1 MKLFLC
7 LLAFVFSVSAHARKT
22 TVQYRSIEGIDP
34 ELLSL
39 DVYSSATQGEKRPVV
54 VWVHG
59 GAWAIGSKEHS
70 MADKVPFFDK
80 LGYILVSV
88 NYRLSPFPLELSNPN
103 RLKHPTHVEDVAAAV
118 RWVYNNIDEYGGDRN
133 KIAIMGHSAGAHLVA
148 LLATN
153 QRFLE
158 AEGLSTSIFSAVIS
172 IDTNGYDIEGVIENS
187 KGLLRKLYRNA
198 FGDDPS
204 VWLDASPAKQIEP
217 DEKLAP
223 YWLLFKR
230 GSNMRI
236 TQSRAFAEELQ
247 SHGAHVQIV
256 DARGL
261 SHLAVNRRIGK
272 SFDHLI
278 SPAIA
283 EFLKSS
289 FEE

>member
-1 MKLFLC
+1 MKLLLC
-7 LLAFVFSVSAHARKT
+7 LLALVFSVSAHAQKT
-22 TVQYRSIEGIDP
+22 TVQYRSIDGVDP

-39 DVYSSATQGEKRPVV
+39 DVYSSAKQGEKRPVV

-88 NYRLSPFPLELSNPN
+88 NYRLSPFPLELNNPD
-103 RLKHPTHVEDVAAAV
+103 RLQHPTHVKDVAAAL
-118 RWVYNNIDEYGGDRN
+118 RWVYNNIDQFGGDRN

-153 QRFLE
+153 QRFL
-158 AEGLSTSIFSAVIS
+158 ADEGLSPAIFSAVIS
-172 IDTNGYDIEGVIENS
+172 IDTNGYDIKRVIENS

-204 VWLDASPAKQIEP
+204 VWLDASPIKQIEP
-217 DEKLAP
+217 HEKLP
-223 YWLLFKR
+223 PNWLLFKR
-230 GSNMRI
+230 GSDMRI
-236 TQSRAFAEELQ
+236 TQSKAFAEKLQ
-247 SHGAHVQIV
+247 GHGAHVQIF
-256 DARGL
+256 DAKGL
-261 SHLAVNRRIGK
+261 SHMAVNRRIGN

-289 FEE
+289 FAE